1 MMIKTCHRLLAT
13 SVASAAIAA
22 AMLTPAWGETVP
34 AGPAAATDPAFL
46 SRGREMMTTGNYR
59 GTIDQL
65 NHIHTE
71 NIPLSPAA
79 SEEFLYLLGS
89 AYYHTADP
97 RCLQLLEEFL
107 RDNPASVHAR
117 DARVNI
123 ADFHFFAHD
132 WLQAADAYA
141 DIDIEAL
148 DPSTRHR
155 CAYREGLSLIKCGR
169 YVQARPLIKSVAG
182 IKDYSLAASY
192 YDAYLD
198 YVAGKDEYALGKF
211 MRVASDMKRNPQ
223 PDNSESLQPSY
234 YIAQILFR
242 QHKWDKC
249 MDLCTKLLRESQPEE
264 MEELII
270 PTKRILGIAY
280 YEKGHYA
287 RARKMLKEYV
297 DAAGDNATPD
307 ALYVLG
313 SCQYRARDMQ
323 EAAENFSRVVDED
336 SSIGQG
342 AALYLGQ
349 IEAAIGSPSAAA
361 MNFERAYRMNYD
373 RKVAETALYNYVAA
387 RTKGG
392 NIPFDSSVQMLEEFI
407 RIYPQSE
414 FAPIIERH
422 LATLYYGQGDFTH
435 ALEAIDRIASPSAAD
450 KEILQKILYAAG
462 SSALSSGNPRNAA
475 SLLQRCAAI
484 RGADSD
490 INCQANIWLGD
501 ALYALADYSGAERAY
516 AAAQSSGRAGNNSAL
531 LEYDLGYALLM
542 QDKFGQAQ
550 RYFRK
555 AAASSLPADMRAD
568 AEMRVADCK
577 YYTGDYEGALT
588 DFARLKSGDNADYAL
603 YRHAQM
609 LGLRGDISGKI
620 RELEGFEREYSGSR
634 WLPNALSELAD
645 TYAAQG
651 DNVKAAAA
659 YGRMLD
665 KYPVAPGAARAAL
678 GRASAL
684 MASGDTD
691 EAVEVY
697 RQLITSRPASD
708 EARSADREL
717 RRYYASTHQLGEYAE
732 FIEDIPGYS
741 LDAADL
747 DDLAYASAEGEYLDD
762 NDSIEAIRKYIMQF
776 PSGRHIAEAYSI
788 YAAWLN
794 DRGDRNGALKAY
806 RELERRGGAEYASE
820 AYTGIMRNADNSA
833 TQLEY
838 ARKLRSTGGAD
849 ADALEEAAFYE
860 ATALIDSGS
869 AKSMREG
876 EMILRRLAENPY
888 SLSGARSAVT
898 LAAMLLDNGD
908 AEGARDRME
917 DFTASGSGQ
926 QYWVARGFIVLAD
939 AYTALGKD
947 HLAREYLRSLKQ
959 NYPGDE
965 DDIRRMIAKRLK

>member
-13 SVASAAIAA
+13 SVASVALAAS
-22 AMLTPAWGETVP
+22 MLVPLRGETIP

-46 SRGREMMTTGNYR
+46 SRGREMMSTGNYR

-65 NHIHTE
+65 NHIYTE
-71 NIPLSPAA
+71 NIPLSPAD

-89 AYYHTADP
+89 AYFHTADP

-107 RDNPASVHAR
+107 RDNPASLHAR
-117 DARVNI
+117 DARVDI

-132 WLQAADAYA
+132 WQQAAQAYA
-141 DIDIEAL
+141 DLDIEAL
-148 DPSTRHR
+148 DPATRHR
-155 CAYREGLSLIKCGR
+155 CAYRQALSMIKCGE
-169 YVQARPLIKSVAG
+169 YLPARPLIRSIADVKE
-182 IKDYSLAASY
+182 YSLAATY
-192 YDAYLD
+192 YDAYID
-198 YVAGKDEYALGKF
+198 YALGRDEQAMSKF
-211 MRVASDMKRNPQ
+211 DRVRREMDRAEIPYT
-223 PDNSESLQPSY
+223 PDALQPSY

-242 QHKWDKC
+242 QGDWDNCAK
-249 MDLCTKLLRESQPEE
+249 LSANLLRRPDVQ
-264 MEELII
+264 ELVL
-270 PTKRILGIAY
+270 PTQRILGLSL
-280 YEKGHYA
+280 YESGQYD
-287 RARKMLKEYV
+287 RAHAVLEGYV
-297 DAAGDNATPD
+297 IDAGALATPD
-307 ALYVLG
+307 ALYALG
-313 SCQYRARDMQ
+313 ACQYRAGNLQ
-323 EAAENFSRVVDED
+323 EAAASFSRVVDED
-336 SSIGQG
+336 SPIGQG

-349 IEAAIGSPSAAA
+349 IEAAFGSPSAAA
-361 MNFERAYRMNYD
+361 MNFEKAYRMPYD

-392 NIPFDSSVQMLEEFI
+392 NIPFDTSVQMLEQFI
-407 RIYPQSE
+407 GTYPDSE

-422 LATLYYGQGDFTH
+422 LATLYYGQGDFTS
-435 ALEAIDRIASPSAAD
+435 ALRAIDRIAHPSAAD
-450 KEILQKILYAAG
+450 LAIQQKILYAAG
-462 SSALSSGNPRNAA
+462 SSALSSGNAREAA
-475 SLLQRCAAI
+475 QLLQRCTAI
-484 RGADSD
+484 RGADRD

-501 ALYALADYSGAERAY
+501 ALYALGDYAAAERAY
-516 AAAQSSGRAGNNSAL
+516 AAARNSGRAGNNASL

-542 QDKFGQAQ
+542 QDKFAQA
-550 RYFRK
+550 RRCFSK
-555 AAASSLPADMRAD
+555 AASSALPADMRAD

-577 YYTGDYEGALT
+577 YYTGDYEGALS
-588 DFARLKSGDNADYAL
+588 DFARLRSGQNADYAL

-620 RELEGFEREYSGSR
+620 RELESFEREYSGSR

-665 KYPVAPGAARAAL
+665 RYPVAPGAARAAL

-697 RQLITSRPASD
+697 RQLIASRPASD

-717 RRYYASTHQLGEYAE
+717 RRYYASTHQLAEYAE
-732 FIEDIPGYS
+732 FIEDIPWYS

-747 DDLAYASAEGEYLDD
+747 DDLAYATAEGEYLDD
-762 NDSIEAIRKYIMQF
+762 NDDVEAIRKYILQF

-794 DRGDRNGALKAY
+794 DRGDRDGALRAY

-838 ARKLRSTGGAD
+838 ARKLRATGGAD

-876 EMILRRLAENPY
+876 ETILRRLAENPY
-888 SLSGARSAVT
+888 SLTGARSAVT
-898 LAAMLLDNGD
+898 LASMLLENGD
-908 AEGARDRME
+908 AAGARDRME
-917 DFTASGSGQ
+917 DFTSSGSSQ

-947 HLAREYLRSLKQ
+947 YLAQEYLRSLKQ